1 MLNFDTSIE
10 ILNTV
15 LADKDPKTLS
25 ASWIYRNTPN
35 VYRYMY
41 KNVRSETGSI
51 DWDRVTSSLDK
62 SFQRRWVRYR
72 YKQAKLY
79 EKQDEVDLILTRYK
93 DRLYTF
99 ICSAT
104 KEDKAMQNR
113 MLVSLV
119 RIGQRGNISAQQEVI
134 KWVTYIVDDWI
145 DKYPQ
150 IYKWRGYK
158 DEVDERIKGCIR
170 CYRYTG
176 SFLGYLF
183 RTLEFS
189 ARGKPPTCSLDDKF
203 LDGKTSRIDYVITE
217 NPL

>member
-1 MLNFDTSIE
+1 
-10 ILNTV
+10 
-15 LADKDPKTLS
+15 
-25 ASWIYRNTPN
+25 
-35 VYRYMY
+35 
-41 KNVRSETGSI
+41 
-51 DWDRVTSSLDK
+51 
-62 SFQRRWVRYR
+62 
-72 YKQAKLY
+72 LY
-79 EKQDEVDLILTRYK
+79 EKQDEVDVILTRYK

-99 ICSAT
+99 ICSST
-104 KEDKAMQNR
+104 KEDKMMQNR

-189 ARGKPPTCSLDDKF
+189 ARGKPPICSLDDKF
-203 LDGKTSRIDYVITE
+203 LDGNTTRIDYIVSE
-217 NPL
+217 PL